1 MQKCVSLFLF
11 FILYNIFR
19 CYQAKYNNF
28 PVTGRKWSNYPEKNS
43 IWNIKEVIALDWKLE
58 KDTLT
63 LYPQGDLDMVSSGA
77 IKESLDAILYGRG
90 SLKQLIVNLS
100 DVTFIDSSGLGM
112 LIGCYKVMHGRQGR
126 MMICDASERVYRLLE
141 LSGIKK
147 LMPVMRQE
155 TSKTVRG
162 EGYGKR

>member
-1 MQKCVSLFLF
+1 M
-11 FILYNIFR
+11 
-19 CYQAKYNNF
+19 
-28 PVTGRKWSNYPEKNS
+28 
-43 IWNIKEVIALDWKLE
+43 LDWKLE

-77 IKESLDAILYGRG
+77 VKESLDAILYGRG